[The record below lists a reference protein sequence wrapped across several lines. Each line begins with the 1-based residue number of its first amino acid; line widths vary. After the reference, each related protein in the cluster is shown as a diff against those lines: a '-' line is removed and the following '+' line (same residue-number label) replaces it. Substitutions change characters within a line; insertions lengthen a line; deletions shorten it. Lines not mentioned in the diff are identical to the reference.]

1 MGDSL
6 KKLQSLYGWY
16 VHVAAL
22 SFKIEIQVCPLIW
35 SNDIKNHSCFDAYMS
50 RKLNSTLVQGMAWRQ
65 VSANPFSE
73 PMVTVWTFLVHY
85 TTISI
90 QAIPI
95 RYSYKQ
101 DQNKTA

>member
-35 SNDIKNHSCFDAYMS
+35 SNDIKKS
-50 RKLNSTLVQGMAWRQ
+50 
-65 VSANPFSE
+65 
-73 PMVTVWTFLVHY
+73 FLFRRVY
-85 TTISI
+85 V
-90 QAIPI
+90 P
-95 RYSYKQ
+95 
-101 DQNKTA
+101 